1 MEGWVKIKNNIHD
14 DPILNKDSEYL
25 SVWIYLLTKSAFSE
39 YDVIFSGEVTTLQK
53 GQMVTSLSEIAKKTG
68 VNISKVNRILKR
80 LKIEKQIEMET
91 DMQKT
96 LITLDFSDYY
106 EMKGEKGTEKG
117 VKNDRKTT
125 QETENEKEKSSKR
138 EKVKE
143 KEIKKNIKN
152 VKNKTPLYPPGDD
165 EEELFNLFWQS
176 YPKRIGR
183 IYAKRCFDKINP
195 SKELVDAMLEAI
207 KAQRKS
213 EMWQRDKGQY
223 IPNPSTWLNQ
233 RRWEDNLSVDIID
246 QEEEDFWAGIEIRV

>member
-1 MEGWVKIKNNIHD
+1 MAKQHHCRRLHHCE
-14 DPILNKDSEYL
+14 
-25 SVWIYLLTKSAFSE
+25 A
-39 YDVIFSGEVTTLQK
+39 
-53 GQMVTSLSEIAKKTG
+53 TSLPKATSFERSSTKELRSTPVFLLYNMNRIRKAKKTG

-125 QETENEKEKSSKR
+125 QETEKEKEKSSKR

-152 VKNKTPLYPPGDD
+152 NTPLYPPGDD
-165 EEELFNLFWQS
+165 EDQLFNLFWQ
-176 YPKRIGR
+176 YRI
-183 IYAKRCFDKINP
+183 
-195 SKELVDAMLEAI
+195 
-207 KAQRKS
+207 
-213 EMWQRDKGQY
+213 
-223 IPNPSTWLNQ
+223 
-233 RRWEDNLSVDIID
+233 
-246 QEEEDFWAGIEIRV
+246 